1 MPGTYTQRFLSSPV
15 KEHLAFLPGKLS
27 AGSLLAWLLPFSDP
41 WIGSQQSSCSV
52 EREAFMNHG
61 NSTLPS
67 RKATRPVIIYQPG
80 INLMRAVCFHSFRTF
95 SLFRDKHQLRC
106 LSLLSLLIPWGPWVL
121 VVFKPVQLK
130 SALMWGA
137 LFTVTGLTSPTYYY
151 RCGSSNGEEAEKQH
165 CMVKL
170 RGSIWAL

>member
-1 MPGTYTQRFLSSPV
+1 M
-15 KEHLAFLPGKLS
+15 KEHLALLPGKLS

-41 WIGSQQSSCSV
+41 WISSQQSSCSV

-95 SLFRDKHQLRC
+95 SPFRDKHQLRC
-106 LSLLSLLIPWGPWVL
+106 LSLLSLLIPRGPWVL

-130 SALMWGA
+130 SALMWAGTLHCDWTYVADLLLQVWKFEWRRGRKAA
-137 LFTVTGLTSPTYYY
+137 LY
-151 RCGSSNGEEAEKQH
+151 GE
-165 CMVKL
+165 V
-170 RGSIWAL
+170 RGSIRAL